1 MESLAD
7 TPWDVTISGTGL
19 AQSLLALALSR
30 SGKNVL
36 HVDKNPYYGGPEA
49 AFSLQEAEEW
59 VNRVNNETGDHSFE
73 DASVWRGD
81 GSSEGGTQLSA
92 SRAYTLSLSPQLIYA
107 RSQLIP
113 TLVSS
118 KVHRQLEFQAVGS
131 WWIHRPGDSGDKRL
145 YRVPGS
151 REDIFADD
159 MLSVKSKRT
168 LMRFIRHIGQTQQS
182 SDEAEGEGSSLEE
195 EVGDVSLTE
204 YLTSKFKVPD
214 ELHTPLLSLC
224 LSQASPQQTSA
235 QYAVSRIKRHLTSL
249 GVYGSGFGSL
259 TVKWGGGSEIS
270 QVGCRALAV
279 GGGVYVL
286 NTGIKSLSHLAEDS
300 NGEGARI
307 QLSLSNEEVIKTK
320 FVVGSNWDLP
330 TSARSSCDCDR
341 VARSISVVSSSLGS
355 LFPTTAEGGP
365 VPVGAVVAFPG
376 AALGQADDSPP
387 VYILVHSSET
397 GECPTGQC
405 VLYGSVSISGSDGQ
419 ALIESAV
426 QQLLESAAGPDAK
439 VLWSLRYTQLG
450 RAIGSE
456 TGSVQSVNLA
466 DRIVR
471 LPPSSLDLAFD
482 DSLIDT
488 VKDAWQAIMGDDAI
502 DHEFMTFEDRE
513 GAYEE

>member
-7 TPWDVTISGTGL
+7 TPWDVIISGTGL

-36 HVDKNPYYGGPEA
+36 HVDRNPYYGGSEA

-59 VNRVNNETGDHSFE
+59 ANRVNSETGDHPFE
-73 DASVWRGD
+73 DASIRLGD
-81 GSSEGGTQLSA
+81 GSSETGTQLSA

-107 RSQLIP
+107 RSQLLP

-131 WWIHRPGDSGDKRL
+131 WWIHRHGDGNDNWL

-159 MLSVKSKRT
+159 MISVKSKRT
-168 LMRFIRHIGQTQQS
+168 LMRFIRHIGPSQPGV
-182 SDEAEGEGSSLEE
+182 DEAGGAGSSLEE
-195 EVGDVSLTE
+195 DVGDASLTE
-204 YLTSKFKVPD
+204 YLTSKFKVPE
-214 ELHTPLLSLC
+214 ELHAPLLSLC

-235 QYAVSRIKRHLTSL
+235 HYAVARIKRHLASL

-259 TVKWGGGSEIS
+259 AVKWGGGSEIA

-286 NTGIKSLSHLAEDS
+286 NTGIEALDYPVEHAISDDS
-300 NGEGARI
+300 RI
-307 QLSLSNEEVIKTK
+307 QLSLTNGESIKTK
-320 FVVGSNWDLP
+320 FVVGSNWDFP
-330 TSARSSCDCDR
+330 TETRLSCDCDK
-341 VARSISVVSSSLGS
+341 VARSITVVSSALES
-355 LFPTTAEGGP
+355 LFPATAEGGP
-365 VPVGAVVAFPG
+365 VPVGAVVTFPG
-376 AALGQADDSPP
+376 ASLGEPDDSPP

-405 VLYGSVSISGSDGQ
+405 VLYGSVSRPGSDGQ
-419 ALIESAV
+419 ALIDTAV
-426 QQLLESAAGPDAK
+426 QQLLQSAAGSDVK

-450 RAIGSE
+450 RAESISAQPVSSPE
-456 TGSVQSVNLA
+456 
-466 DRIVR
+466 RIIR
-471 LPPSSLDLAFD
+471 LPPPSLDLAFD
-482 DSLIDT
+482 DVLIDT
-488 VKDAWQAIMGDDAI
+488 VKNAWQTIMGDEAN